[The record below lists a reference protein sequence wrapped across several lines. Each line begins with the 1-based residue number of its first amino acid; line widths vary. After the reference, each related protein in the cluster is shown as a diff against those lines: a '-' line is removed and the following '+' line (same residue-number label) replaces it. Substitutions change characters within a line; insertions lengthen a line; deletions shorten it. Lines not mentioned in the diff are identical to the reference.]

1 MQDLQGKAA
10 LVTGIANKRSIAF
23 AIAQDLAAHG
33 ARLVISYLPLER
45 DTEAAKI
52 AKLTEPLK
60 PALLVP
66 LDVTIPQ
73 SVTTAF
79 QAIKSKFP
87 NLHVLVHSIAGAK
100 REDLSGKFVDTPL
113 EGYQLAHN
121 VSAYSLVELVRAAR
135 PLMQEEGGSVITLS
149 YIGSVR
155 TTKNYNV
162 MGSAKAAL
170 EANMRY
176 LAAEL
181 GEENI
186 RVNAVSA
193 GPIRTISS
201 SGIKDFLNL
210 LHQASAH
217 SALKRNVTQEEVAHT
232 VSFLASSFSSGI
244 TGQVMYVDGG
254 YNNYG

>member
-1 MQDLQGKAA
+1 MQDLKGKAA

-33 ARLVISYLPLER
+33 AKLAIAYLPLDKE
-45 DTEAAKI
+45 TAASKFDKVV
-52 AKLTEPLK
+52 AELK
-60 PALLVP
+60 PELLVP
-66 LDVTIPQ
+66 MDVTNPE
-73 SVTTAF
+73 SVNAAIEKVKSAF
-79 QAIKSKFP
+79 SE
-87 NLHVLVHSIAGAK
+87 LHVLVHAIAGAK
-100 REDLSGKFVDTPL
+100 RDELSGKFLETSL

-121 VSAYSLVELVRAAR
+121 VSAYSLIELVRATR
-135 PLMQEEGGSVITLS
+135 PLMAKGGGSVVTLS

-170 EANMRY
+170 EANVRY
-176 LAAEL
+176 LAADL

-193 GPIRTISS
+193 GPIRTVSS

-210 LHQASAH
+210 LHQARDL
-217 SALKRNVTQEEVAHT
+217 SALRRNVTQEEVAHAA
-232 VSFLASSFSSGI
+232 SFLASPLSSGI
-244 TGQVMYVDGG
+244 TGQVIYVDGG
-254 YNNYG
+254 YNNFG